1 MLEGRK
7 GGIMEKH
14 FAVVQIFLSAGK
26 NIRLKVHMYK
36 IQGKENEK
44 EAKTGVNLFT

>member
-7 GGIMEKH
+7 GRIIEKH
-14 FAVVQIFLSAGK
+14 FAIVQIFLSAGK
-26 NIRLKVHMYK
+26 NIRLRIHMYK

-44 EAKTGVNLFT
+44 EEKFVNLFT